1 MTAHASNLRLLVQG
15 MTADQFMVHASSGQR
30 RPPMPWFNVRDMT
43 DDDVKAIYAHLK
55 HLGPGGKPAPTYLP
69 PGQEPKGPFILFPAE

>member
-1 MTAHASNLRLLVQG
+1 
-15 MTADQFMVHASSGQR
+15 MTADQFMAHARSDQR

-43 DDDVKAIYAHLK
+43 DDDVKAIYTYLK
-55 HLGPGGKPAPTYLP
+55 HLGPGGKPAPAYLP